1 MSDISLKKITIDSVS
16 PLIIQNGNILITDT
30 SVSTSMI
37 TGSLIS
43 NGGLAINCTFNSIS
57 STSGG
62 AVTIGGGLSVA
73 KQIVVGGNIILDNSS
88 NVFNIN
94 GLTENRL
101 FLDSVAN
108 KNFYISPDGISRR
121 FDLYDNI
128 LKINITNG
136 SFNSST
142 GALVIT
148 GGISINST
156 FDSVNSS
163 NGGALTVA
171 GGSSFGGNVIIN
183 KSLNIGNGLINK
195 YTGTTGTQIILNGT
209 IGSSNINMIDDKLT
223 ISSNSGISLFSTTG
237 SIIINNATINNT
249 NNTFSKYIYIAD
261 TIESINS
268 STGSLIVNGGLSI
281 NCTTDSSSITN
292 GGGITISGGM
302 SISKKIFTGDSINL
316 EVNNSNKSNKLILYQ
331 NGSDFTGLGITV
343 GSLRL
348 QVPSNSDYIFYSNT
362 SEVFRIK
369 GTNEVQ
375 FQGSTQKYSILGGS
389 QGSLALQS
397 QNIATDSSFNLFT
410 RDGDS
415 NDNNDFKIYSL
426 GLPNNTSNSE
436 YLQLGWSK
444 NNLNYN
450 IKSNFTG
457 TGSSRNLVLQTGF
470 TTLNLNTNGNIT
482 LNSTSVSINSSTG
495 SLILNGGL
503 SINCNILASSLTQG
517 GSVTVLGGG
526 SFSGNMYI
534 GTTLNLNNIQF
545 SSQSGSLLTQTSNTS
560 FVFAGLNNTT
570 VYPSNLSLFSL
581 NNQQSTDYELLNI
594 QLTNSNTTGYWNI
607 NSGFGGIGN
616 IRAIQLG
623 VNTFKHITLNTNGN
637 VGINNQTPNYT
648 LDVNG
653 NFNATSYSY
662 INGLTIYNTQDS
674 VNSTTAALVV
684 TGGIGIKGK
693 LINSGIAQFQNILR
707 SINSSTGSVVIS
719 GGLSINGSNNSTNV
733 SSGGALTVQGG
744 AAVGGDLYIGG
755 TIYYANSASVSN
767 SYAYLRLTSTD
778 QSININNGSLIT
790 FGGISIQS
798 TMDATS
804 TTSGGGLT
812 VIGGIATNN
821 SLYIGGNINTNGV
834 AKFRN
839 TSSGNFIQYIDVN
852 GIQRF
857 SIDLATTNNFTI
869 SRYTNLGLIDSPFEI
884 INSTG
889 TVRFNNTITS
899 TSNGT
904 GSMLAMGGITINC
917 STNSTTLGNGGA
929 LSVFGGA
936 SISKQLFVGGNAF
949 FTSTTVSN
957 DISSGSVLI
966 SGGVGIGGNLNI
978 LGDTVISGNLTIM
991 GTTTSIH
998 TTNTLLTDN
1007 IVVLNSGP
1015 SGSKDSGL
1023 LIQRYQFDNDTG
1035 TGDVVNDNPYLY
1047 YTLPLQSGMNNNQVK
1062 LNASSSLI
1070 DNFYTGWYIKITSG
1084 FSNNQ
1089 VRQIISYIGSS
1100 RVATL
1105 STPFTTQNPTLGDSI
1120 SLYNK
1125 PFVGLIYS
1133 EINHRFEFG
1142 SSLSDPGQT
1151 SVTFTDHLP
1160 ILFSSAISTSTQQST
1175 NNTTGAIITSGGLSI
1190 NNTTD
1195 ALNISSGGGCTIAGG
1210 MSVAKTVYIGKT
1222 CYVNGVNI
1230 TPNIYDTPS
1239 TVTFTAANVT
1249 VPTNITG
1256 LAFNN
1261 SVWGSDIYITT
1272 QIQANTNYYT
1282 NSHLKCVNKGTY
1294 WDIVTDYIGDN
1305 VVSFGITSTGQIQ
1318 YVTSTTFPGFT
1329 SCIFKYKVM
1338 TN

>member
-1 MSDISLKKITIDSVS
+1 MSDINLKKITVDFNS

-30 SVSTSMI
+30 SISTNMI
-37 TGSLIS
+37 SGSLVS
-43 NGGLAINCTFNSIS
+43 NGGLAINCTANSIS

-62 AVTIGGGLSVA
+62 AVTIGGGMSVA

-101 FLDSVAN
+101 FLDSVTN
-108 KNFYISPDGISRR
+108 KNFYISPDGVSRR
-121 FDLYDNI
+121 LDLYDNT
-128 LKINITNG
+128 LKINITTS

-183 KSLNIGNGLINK
+183 KSLNVGNGLLIKNNGK
-195 YTGTTGTQIILNGT
+195 QITLNGST
-209 IGSSNINMIDDKLT
+209 GSSSINMVNDNLT
-223 ISSNSGISLFSTTG
+223 ISNDSGISLLSTTG
-237 SIIINNATINNT
+237 SIVINNATITNT
-249 NNTFSKYIYIAD
+249 NNTFSKYIYITD
-261 TIESINS
+261 TTESINS

-281 NCTTDSSSITN
+281 NCTKDSSSVTN
-292 GGGITISGGM
+292 GGGITVSGGM
-302 SISKKIFTGDSINL
+302 SVFKKIFTGDSINL
-316 EVNNSNKSNKLILYQ
+316 EVNNSNKTNKLILYQ
-331 NGSDFTGLGITV
+331 NGSDFTGLGITQ

-348 QVPSNSDYIFYSNT
+348 QVPSNSDYIFYSDI
-362 SEVFRIK
+362 SEVLRIK
-369 GTNEVQ
+369 ATNEVQ

-426 GLPNNTSNSE
+426 GVPNNTTNSE

-444 NNLNYN
+444 NNLNYT

-457 TGSSRNLVLQTGF
+457 TGLQRNLVLQTGF
-470 TTLNLNTNGNIT
+470 TTLNLNTNGNIN

-495 SLILNGGL
+495 SLILNGGI
-503 SINCNILASSLTQG
+503 SINCNTLASSLTQG
-517 GSVTVLGGG
+517 GAITVLGGG
-526 SFSGNMYI
+526 SFSGNIYI

-545 SSQSGSLLTQTSNTS
+545 SSQNGSLLTQTTNAS
-560 FVFAGLNNTT
+560 FVFAGANDTT
-570 VYPSNLSLFSL
+570 VYPSSLSLFSL
-581 NNQQSTDYELLNI
+581 NNQQFLDYELLNI
-594 QLTNSNTTGYWNI
+594 QLTDSGTPGYWNI

-623 VNTFKHITLNTNGN
+623 IDTFKHITLNTNGN

-648 LDVNG
+648 LDING

-662 INGLTIYNTQDS
+662 INGLTINSTQDA
-674 VNSTTAALVV
+674 VNPTTAALVV
-684 TGGIGIKGK
+684 TGGVGIKGK
-693 LINSGIAQFQNILR
+693 LINYGTAQFQNVLG
-707 SINSSTGSVVIS
+707 SSNSSTGAVVIS
-719 GGLSINGSNNSTNV
+719 GGLSINGASNSTNV
-733 SSGGALTVQGG
+733 SSGGALTIQGG
-744 AAVGGDLYIGG
+744 AAIGGNLYIGG

-767 SYAYLRLTSTD
+767 TYAYLTLTATD
-778 QSININNGSLIT
+778 QSTNINTGSLIT

-812 VIGGIATNN
+812 VLGGIATNN

-852 GIQRF
+852 GTERF
-857 SIDLATTNNFTI
+857 SIDLANTTNNFTI
-869 SRYTNLGLIDSPFEI
+869 SRYTNLGLVGTPFEI

-889 TVRFNNTITS
+889 TIRFNNTITS
-899 TSNGT
+899 TSNII
-904 GSMLAMGGITINC
+904 GSILAMGGITINC
-917 STNSTTLGNGGA
+917 STNSTAVGNGGA

-936 SISKQLFVGGNAF
+936 SISKQLFVGGNTF

-957 DISSGSVLI
+957 DTSSGSVLVA
-966 SGGVGIGGNLNI
+966 GGVGICGNLNV
-978 LGDTVISGNLTIM
+978 LGNTIIVGNLTIM
-991 GTTTSIH
+991 GTTTSVQS
-998 TTNTLLTDN
+998 TNTLLTDN
-1007 IVVLNSGP
+1007 IILLNSGP

-1023 LIQRYQFDNDTG
+1023 LIQRYQFDNDTAS
-1035 TGDVVNDNPYLY
+1035 GDVVNDNPYLT
-1047 YTLPLQSGMNNNQVK
+1047 YTLPLQSGMNNNQIK
-1062 LNASSSLI
+1062 LSSTSSSL
-1070 DNFYTGWYIKITSG
+1070 DNYYVGWYIKITSG

-1089 VRQIISYIGSS
+1089 VRQIINYIGSS

-1105 STPFTTQNPTLGDSI
+1105 STVFTTQNPTLGDSI

-1125 PFVGLIYS
+1125 PFVGLIYN
-1133 EINHRFEFG
+1133 EINDRFEFG

-1151 SVTFTDHLP
+1151 NVTFSDHLP
-1160 ILFSSAISTSTQQST
+1160 IVFSNAISTSTQQST
-1175 NNTTGAIITSGGLSI
+1175 NNTIGGIVMSGGLSI
-1190 NNTTD
+1190 NNTTN
-1195 ALNISSGGGCTIAGG
+1195 ALNVSSGGGCTIAGG
-1210 MSVAKTVYIGKT
+1210 LSVAKTVYIGQT

-1239 TVTFTAANVT
+1239 TVTFTGSNVT

-1261 SVWGSDIYITT
+1261 SVWGVDIYITT

-1282 NSHLKCVNKGTY
+1282 NTHLKCVNKGTY

-1305 VVSFGITSTGQIQ
+1305 VVSFGITSSGQIQ

-1329 SCIFKYKVM
+1329 SCIFKYKVI